1 MSIKSQTET
10 VIILSATIAAII
22 GAVVASVTTAY
33 LSNTFNV
40 SRLANYKNLS
50 NEQIN
55 SHIVELI
62 EEESATI
69 AVVERVAPAVVS
81 VVVKKERGQLNPLD
95 NSYPIFVHQFFN
107 NKQLTD
113 SEKKELVEVSSGTGF
128 FVSEDGYVITNK
140 HVITDQDANLFIVNN
155 DGKEIEAKLIDIDPF
170 QDIAVLKV
178 EGGPFV
184 SVKFADSDNIK
195 IGQTVIA
202 IGNTLSEFRNTVT
215 KGVVSG
221 INRRITAGNSF
232 NAEVIDE
239 AIQTDA
245 AINPG
250 NSGGPLINLFGEV
263 IGINTAISSSGQDI
277 GFSIPINQAK
287 RAIDDVKKFG
297 KIVRPWLG
305 VRYVLV
311 EPRDKENLKIQYE
324 LGAMLVAG
332 DKPEEVAVFEGSPAG
347 VAGLVERDVII
358 AINNIRLT
366 KNKGLS
372 KLISKYR
379 PGDTISLMY
388 IRNGVVNKLDL
399 ILTEYGLEKEK
410 DYEKKN

>member
-311 EPRDKENLKIQYE
+311 EPRDKANLKIQYE

>member
-22 GAVVASVTTAY
+22 GAVVASVITAY
-33 LSNTFNV
+33 LSNTLNV

-95 NSYPIFVHQFFN
+95 DSYPIFVHQFFN

-140 HVITDQDANLFIVNN
+140 HVITDQGANLFIVNN

-178 EGGPFV
+178 EGGPFI

-250 NSGGPLINLFGEV
+250 NSGGPLINLF
-263 IGINTAISSSGQDI
+263 
-277 GFSIPINQAK
+277 
-287 RAIDDVKKFG
+287 
-297 KIVRPWLG
+297 
-305 VRYVLV
+305 
-311 EPRDKENLKIQYE
+311 
-324 LGAMLVAG
+324 
-332 DKPEEVAVFEGSPAG
+332 
-347 VAGLVERDVII
+347 
-358 AINNIRLT
+358 
-366 KNKGLS
+366 
-372 KLISKYR
+372 
-379 PGDTISLMY
+379 
-388 IRNGVVNKLDL
+388 
-399 ILTEYGLEKEK
+399 
-410 DYEKKN
+410 